1 MGKNQIK
8 APMFRIRKIEIED
21 FSRFNSLLK
30 TIESESNNML
40 RDPKERTT
48 TDEDQKQSITR
59 ILSSSHSIFL
69 VAEESDQLLGF
80 IAILGDDLNK
90 KRHSKYIA
98 MGVLSE
104 YQGKKIGSALM
115 EAAVNFCSEQNAL
128 RIELTVITTNLKAIS
143 LYKKFGFEIEGT
155 RRNSLMVQGHLVD
168 EYLMSRV

>member
-1 MGKNQIK
+1 
-8 APMFRIRKIEIED
+8 MFQIRKIEIED

-40 RDPKERTT
+40 RDPSERTT
-48 TDEDQKQSITR
+48 TDEEQKKSITR
-59 ILSSSHSIFL
+59 ILSSTHSTFL

-98 MGVLSE
+98 MGIRSE
-104 YQGKKIGSALM
+104 FQGKKIGSALM
-115 EAAVNFCSEQNAL
+115 EEAISFCSQQNAS
-128 RIELTVITTNLKAIS
+128 RIELTVITTNLKAVS

>member
-1 MGKNQIK
+1 
-8 APMFRIRKIEIED
+8 MFQIRKIEIED

-30 TIESESNNML
+30 MIESESSNML
-40 RDPKERTT
+40 RDPNERTT

-59 ILSSSHSIFL
+59 ILSSTRSSIL

-98 MGVLSE
+98 MGVRSDF
-104 YQGKKIGSALM
+104 QGKKIGSALM
-115 EAAVNFCSEQNAL
+115 EAAIHFCSEQNAS
-128 RIELTVITTNLKAIS
+128 RIELTVMTTNLKAIS

-168 EYLMSRV
+168 EYLMSKV

>member
-1 MGKNQIK
+1 MLQV
-8 APMFRIRKIEIED
+8 RKIEIED

-30 TIESESNNML
+30 MIESESNNML
-40 RDPKERTT
+40 RDPNERTS

-59 ILSSSHSIFL
+59 ILSSSHSSIL

-98 MGVLSE
+98 MGIRSE
-104 YQGKKIGSALM
+104 FQGKKIGSALM
-115 EAAVNFCSEQNAL
+115 EAAVDYCSEQNAS